1 VLPGPAPKTVPVALK
16 TKFVRDGSGLR
27 LDDLSANIAGSA
39 VRGRLGLV
47 FGEPLAIDGELRTDR
62 LDIGAVLA
70 TVIGGARAA
79 KGETSWSETPF
90 ALPAVPKL
98 SGRMNVSAAQAA
110 LTPALQV
117 AKFRSALRFADA
129 ELIVEDVAGE
139 VLGGSLSGEMTI
151 RRAPDAVGLNGRIA
165 VTDADA
171 TQLLFGDGAAPLT
184 GQAALTLQFEGL
196 GRSPLALVGS
206 LNGSGTLTLDQARIA
221 SLDPNVFA
229 TAMNS
234 VDQGLPI
241 DAPRVR
247 ELANRGLDAGP
258 LVVPHAE
265 ATLTIAAGV
274 ARIDTFKARAE
285 AADLAVTGSY
295 DFSSS
300 RIDLRLAMSGPAA
313 GTALQP
319 EVAVQLRGPSAAP
332 QRVLDV
338 SALTGWLALRSVDR
352 QTKKIEAIEQGRP
365 VEDAPAAPEK
375 EGAPQKP
382 ETDVTPQ
389 LRRKPAPPAVQPAQP
404 VQPLPPA
411 VEIRP
416 APGERRRILPQPREP
431 RIESQ
436 HAEPERSGG
445 ANPFPTP
452 IGSPRP
458 QPPVARPFPPQT
470 VRPVF

>member
-1 VLPGPAPKTVPVALK
+1 
-16 TKFVRDGSGLR
+16 
-27 LDDLSANIAGSA
+27 
-39 VRGRLGLV
+39 
-47 FGEPLAIDGELRTDR
+47 
-62 LDIGAVLA
+62 
-70 TVIGGARAA
+70 
-79 KGETSWSETPF
+79 
-90 ALPAVPKL
+90 
-98 SGRMNVSAAQAA
+98 
-110 LTPALQV
+110 
-117 AKFRSALRFADA
+117 
-129 ELIVEDVAGE
+129 
-139 VLGGSLSGEMTI
+139 
-151 RRAPDAVGLNGRIA
+151 
-165 VTDADA
+165 
-171 TQLLFGDGAAPLT
+171 
-184 GQAALTLQFEGL
+184 
-196 GRSPLALVGS
+196 
-206 LNGSGTLTLDQARIA
+206 
-221 SLDPNVFA
+221 
-229 TAMNS
+229 
-234 VDQGLPI
+234 
-241 DAPRVR
+241 
-247 ELANRGLDAGP
+247 
-258 LVVPHAE
+258 
-265 ATLTIAAGV
+265 
-274 ARIDTFKARAE
+274 
-285 AADLAVTGSY
+285 
-295 DFSSS
+295 
-300 RIDLRLAMSGPAA
+300 
-313 GTALQP
+313 
-319 EVAVQLRGPSAAP
+319 LRGPSAAP

-375 EGAPQKP
+375 EAAPQKP